1 MDDDSK
7 AITDM
12 VHSFAGKL
20 FQVSFCRRLKNLK
33 NQIILEAIEKQN
45 CRLVLLEMPLEA
57 SLAYNRFIHDEQ
69 YVIDS
74 LLFPGQLIDPQMQ
87 DLLGNLRL
95 YNSRKKEAQ

>member
-1 MDDDSK
+1 
-7 AITDM
+7 
-12 VHSFAGKL
+12 
-20 FQVSFCRRLKNLK
+20 
-33 NQIILEAIEKQN
+33 
-45 CRLVLLEMPLEA
+45 MPWGA

-95 YNSRKKEAQ
+95 YNSRKKEADKVRLSGMDKNSV